1 MIRCTLAFVLFLAAP
16 AFAQADDGHGPNST
30 EGFSHRFTSSAR
42 APEGTQ
48 LAFHYGLL
56 QPILLGGFN
65 AAMDVRRG
73 RFVATISHGQGLT
86 LPSSSLD
93 RSQRDANVEARLDWS
108 TGFGLGA
115 VLVDELYAL
124 VDFKVHDVSV
134 VHDEGTFDYRTV
146 TLGLELGYRL
156 FLWRGLNVTLAL
168 RYWPNVYTGIDR
180 DGVRLGTS
188 DVVHEPIEQGGR
200 GFFANVML
208 GWAFDV
214 R

>member
-1 MIRCTLAFVLFLAAP
+1 MTRCTLALLLSLAAP
-16 AFAQADDGHGPNST
+16 AFANADEGHGPNST
-30 EGFSHRFTSSAR
+30 EGFSHRFTSAAR
-42 APEGTQ
+42 TPEGTQ

-86 LPSSSLD
+86 LPSSTLD
-93 RSQRDANVEARLDWS
+93 PAQRDAGVEARLDWS

-115 VLVDELYAL
+115 VLIDELYAL
-124 VDFKVHDVSV
+124 VDFKVHDVSLT
-134 VHDEGTFDYRTV
+134 HDEGTLEYRTV
-146 TLGLELGYRL
+146 TVGLELGYRL

-188 DVVHEPIEQGGR
+188 DVVHEPVEQGVK
-200 GFFANVML
+200 GFFANVL
-208 GWAFDV
+208 VGWAFDV